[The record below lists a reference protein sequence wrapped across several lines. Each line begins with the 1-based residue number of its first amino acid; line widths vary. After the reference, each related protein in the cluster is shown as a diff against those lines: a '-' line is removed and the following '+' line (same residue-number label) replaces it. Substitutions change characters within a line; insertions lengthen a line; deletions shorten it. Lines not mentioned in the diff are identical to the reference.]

1 MWLCVSSIC
10 CTIQVVCSSEKA
22 IFPMMRWHTHKRL
35 LFSMSE
41 TVFVPRQ
48 SLEWVEENF
57 YLFLIFI
64 ICISSH
70 VCTFR
75 VRWGGRDITSLP
87 HMPPIPSP
95 YWFLTPLRNSARC
108 AMGWTLSLQWKK
120 VSAKRETFFIYYST
134 DACIQEEEHGG
145 CVFFYYIGADV
156 SMNFF
161 YLQEENDKL

>member
-1 MWLCVSSIC
+1 MRLCVSFIC

-87 HMPPIPSP
+87 TYFPFLRFTDFWPRWEIPHGVLYGVNTHFAMEKSFGKTWDVLHLLLHRCV
-95 YWFLTPLRNSARC
+95 YTRVGTWWLRFFLLYRSWCVHELFLLAR
-108 AMGWTLSLQWKK
+108 
-120 VSAKRETFFIYYST
+120 RER
-134 DACIQEEEHGG
+134 
-145 CVFFYYIGADV
+145 
-156 SMNFF
+156 
-161 YLQEENDKL
+161 

>member
-1 MWLCVSSIC
+1 MRLCVSFIC

-35 LFSMSE
+35 LFSKSE

-87 HMPPIPSP
+87 TYFPFPRFADFWPRWEIPHGVLWGEHSFCDGKKFRQNVRRSSFTTPPMRVYKS
-95 YWFLTPLRNSARC
+95 RNMVVA
-108 AMGWTLSLQWKK
+108 
-120 VSAKRETFFIYYST
+120 FFST
-134 DACIQEEEHGG
+134 I
-145 CVFFYYIGADV
+145 
-156 SMNFF
+156 
-161 YLQEENDKL
+161 